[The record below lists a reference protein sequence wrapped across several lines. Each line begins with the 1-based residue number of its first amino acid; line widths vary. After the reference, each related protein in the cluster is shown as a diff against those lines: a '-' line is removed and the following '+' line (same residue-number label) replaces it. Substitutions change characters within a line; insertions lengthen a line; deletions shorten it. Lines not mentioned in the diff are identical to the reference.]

1 MTKGVGARSGGL
13 AAPPTR
19 IPSHG
24 AMLGPCPSAKAASV
38 GEGVPS
44 LLSDPVPVHSL
55 GCSQMALRLRAAKG
69 RQDLAWPQTWR

>member
-13 AAPPTR
+13 AAPPTG

-38 GEGVPS
+38 GEGVPR